1 MAKMTFVIGGA
12 RSGKSTFAEGL
23 ARKYNDVV
31 YIATAEVKD
40 EEMRDRIQIHRA
52 RRPFNWKTVEV
63 PFHVDRVIPNL
74 DEKVGVVYLDCI
86 TLYIT
91 NMLLSDETGSCR
103 GERPFAPAK
112 DDENSPPL
120 TPPARGGEMKWVAT
134 PGKGVTEGKITP
146 REGSTER
153 EATPS
158 EGVAEREKTLPSL
171 DGRGKGEGE
180 KANFID
186 SEGRQ
191 RENLKQKQLQILGE
205 INKLCKVCRE
215 SKSDVIIVSNEVGL
229 GIVPDNALSRVFRDL
244 AGSANQIIADEA
256 DEVYFMVAGIAQKIK

>member
-12 RSGKSTFAEGL
+12 RSGKSAFAEGL
-23 ARKYNDVV
+23 ARKYNAVV
-31 YIATAEVKD
+31 YLATAEVKD

-52 RRPFNWKTVEV
+52 RRPFNWKTIEA
-63 PFHVDRVIPNL
+63 PFHVDRVISNL
-74 DEKVGVVYLDCI
+74 NEKAGLVYIDCI

-91 NMLLSDETGSCR
+91 NMILSGETGSCR

-120 TPPARGGEMKWVAT
+120 TPPAMGGET
-134 PGKGVTEGKITP
+134 KGETT
-146 REGSTER
+146 S
-153 EATPS
+153 S
-158 EGVAEREKTLPSL
+158 SL

-180 KANFID
+180 
-186 SEGRQ
+186 
-191 RENLKQKQLQILGE
+191 REILKQNQSQMLGE
-205 INKLCKVCRE
+205 INKLSKVCRE

-229 GIVPDNALSRVFRDL
+229 GIVPDNALSRVFRDI

-256 DEVYFMVAGIAQKIK
+256 DEVYFMVAGIAQRIK

>member
-12 RSGKSTFAEGL
+12 RSGKSAFAEEL
-23 ARKYNDVV
+23 AKKYNDVV

-52 RRPFNWKTVEV
+52 RRPFNWETIEA

-91 NMLLSDETGSCR
+91 NMLLSDKTDACR

-120 TPPARGGEMKWVAT
+120 TPPARGGET
-134 PGKGVTEGKITP
+134 KGETT
-146 REGSTER
+146 S
-153 EATPS
+153 
-158 EGVAEREKTLPSL
+158 PSL

-180 KANFID
+180 
-186 SEGRQ
+186 
-191 RENLKQKQLQILGE
+191 RESLKQKQSQILGE

-229 GIVPDNALSRVFRDL
+229 GIVPDNALSRVFRDI

-256 DEVYFMVAGIAQKIK
+256 DEVYFMVAGIAQRIK

>member
-1 MAKMTFVIGGA
+1 MAKMTFVLGGA
-12 RSGKSTFAEGL
+12 RSGKSAFAEGL

-40 EEMRDRIQIHRA
+40 EEMRERIQLHRA
-52 RRPFNWKTVEV
+52 RRPFDWKTVEA

-91 NMLLSDETGSCR
+91 NMLLSDKTDACR
-103 GERPFAPAK
+103 CERPFAPAK

-120 TPPARGGEMKWVAT
+120 TPPARGGETQGVAT
-134 PGKGVTEGKITP
+134 SGEGKTA
-146 REGSTER
+146 GGTTS
-153 EATPS
+153 
-158 EGVAEREKTLPSL
+158 PSL

-180 KANFID
+180 
-186 SEGRQ
+186 
-191 RENLKQKQLQILGE
+191 REILKQKQSQILGE

-229 GIVPDNALSRVFRDL
+229 GIVPDNALSRVFRDI

-256 DEVYFMVAGIAQKIK
+256 DEVYFMVAGIAQRIK